1 LKKTERQ
8 PKVMIEKNQKIPPL
22 RPASTVILVR
32 ERQQKL
38 QVYLLRRSAQ
48 SGFMGDKYV
57 FPGGTLDPPDMET
70 AFWEKHVD
78 LQAEEVEQRLGGGL
92 PKQDIFAYGVA
103 AIRETLEEA
112 GVFLAH
118 RKDGSSAE
126 YERIDS
132 LRMAEDLSKHWFL
145 DLIESENWVLQ
156 FSQLARWAQWITPKR
171 MKYRYDTR
179 FFLVFMPQEQEC
191 TPDARETVHG
201 IWLSPEQGL
210 AGNLSGNI
218 PLSPPTVVSLHQLLA
233 YQNLNDLKQEIRTRK
248 WGDALEPNM
257 VVTSAGAII
266 LEPWDPEW
274 SCETITVDKT
284 YLMENMLPVGA
295 PMSRI
300 WLYEDLWRPVKV

>member
-1 LKKTERQ
+1 
-8 PKVMIEKNQKIPPL
+8 MIDKNRNIPPL

-32 ERQQKL
+32 EKNKKL

-48 SGFMGDKYV
+48 SGFMSDKYV
-57 FPGGTLDPPDMET
+57 FPGGTLDPPDMKT
-70 AFWEKHVD
+70 VFWEKHVD
-78 LQAEEVEQRLGGGL
+78 LHVTDVMQRLGGAF
-92 PKQDIFAYGVA
+92 PKEDIFAYGVA

-118 RKDGSSAE
+118 KKGGSSTE

-132 LRMAEDLSKHWFL
+132 LRMAGDLSKHWFL
-145 DLIESENWVLQ
+145 DLVETEDWTLQ

-179 FFLVFMPQEQEC
+179 FFLVFMPQGQEC
-191 TPDARETVHG
+191 APDARETVHG
-201 IWLSPEQGL
+201 IWVSPHQGL
-210 AGNLSGNI
+210 AGNLSGEI
-218 PLSPPTVVSLHQLLA
+218 PLSPPTMVTLHQLLP
-233 YQNLNDLKQEIRTRK
+233 YQNLKNLKQEIRTRK

-257 VVTSAGAII
+257 VITSAGPII

-274 SCETITVDKT
+274 TREAITVDKK
-284 YLMENMLPVGA
+284 YLMENILPVGA

-300 WLYEDLWRPVKV
+300 WLHEDLWRPVKV